1 MSEHVDHVARLVS
14 FYETLTEQSLPQLR
28 DLYAADAYFK
38 DPFNEVRD
46 VTAIE
51 KIFTHMFVASDK
63 PRFIVHTKIVQ
74 EREAFL
80 AWDFKFRI
88 QKFRSDVEQT
98 IRGGSHIRF
107 DAAGRVIF
115 HRDYWDAA
123 EELYEKFPVI
133 GGLMRFLKKR
143 VG

>member
-1 MSEHVDHVARLVS
+1 VSETLDHVARLVG

-28 DLYAADAYFK
+28 DLYITDAYFK

-46 VTAIE
+46 IAAIE
-51 KIFTHMFVASDK
+51 KIFAHMFVASIK

-74 EREAFL
+74 GHEAFL
-80 AWDFKFRI
+80 AWDFKFHIR
-88 QKFRSDVEQT
+88 KFRPDVEQT
-98 IRGGSHIRF
+98 IRGGSHVRF
-107 DAAGRVIF
+107 DMAGRVTF

-123 EELYEKFPVI
+123 EELYEKFPIV
-133 GGLMRFLKKR
+133 GGLMRFLKRR